1 MKAKEGL
8 KTVRFSK
15 EEQGYIDLYLKQN
28 PAIGNFSSLARIALL
43 DFIAKRGTISL
54 QPIVREKED
63 VRLSF
68 LWDYDL
74 SEGQVREILAGPLKQ
89 RRWLVARILE
99 HAKLKEVF
107 IFLTLKQIEQ
117 DIPYLRLPE
126 KIKKHWEYA
135 LKRWRRT

>member
-1 MKAKEGL
+1 MKTKEGL

-28 PAIGNFSSLARIALL
+28 PAIESFSSLVRIALL
-43 DFIAKRGTISL
+43 DFIAKRGVIHL

-68 LWDYDL
+68 IWGYDL
-74 SEGQVREILAGPLKQ
+74 SNGQVCEILAGPLKQ
-89 RRWLVARILE
+89 RKWLVARILE
-99 HAKLKEVF
+99 YAKLEEVF
-107 IFLTLKQIEQ
+107 RFLTLKQIEQ
-117 DIPYLRLPE
+117 DLPHLRLPE

-135 LKRWRRT
+135 LKRWKK